1 MSHLFAVL
9 LVARAS
15 DAVSPQVLAGLRE
28 DLLPV
33 VVGIFLTGLALV
45 VGALAL
51 LRRRELDRAPLYFA
65 LFTGIYGARLALDS
79 YPAELLLGVEPVTLR
94 IGIAVLSY
102 LIPVPFIRFV
112 ELMIGPG
119 WKLSIRRL
127 WQLHLLFAAV
137 AVPYEIVR
145 EEPFALATPY
155 RILVVLGLAVAL
167 VHIYRPGRPPSAEL
181 RWLRG
186 SMLVLGLFVL
196 NENLEDLNVT
206 PWQLDAE
213 WLGFLC
219 FLGVLGWIAAHRAF
233 ETRRRLVSI
242 QQELE
247 TARRIQESILP
258 AGVPQIPGLDLAVRY
273 VPAEEVAGD
282 FYDFLPGEGRR
293 LGILVA
299 DVSGHG
305 IPAALIASMV
315 KIAVAAQT
323 DHAASPGRVL
333 TEMNRIFH
341 GKLKGNFVTAVYAFV
356 DLDEGR
362 LTWASAGHPPPL
374 LWRSREGRV
383 EELRQDGL
391 VLGRLSRAAYREMS
405 VPLAPGDRLL
415 LFTDGIPE
423 AQSPS
428 GEPFGDGRLQQTLAE
443 GTGLAADPFATDLL
457 RRISAW
463 TGRAAE
469 ADDLTLVVL
478 GVV

>member
-9 LVARAS
+9 LVTRAA
-15 DAVSPQVLAGLRE
+15 DLVSREVLENVRE
-28 DLLPV
+28 DVLPA

-65 LFTGIYGARLALDS
+65 LFTGIYGARLAVDS
-79 YPAELLLGVEPVTLR
+79 YLAELVLGVEPLTLR
-94 IGIAVLSY
+94 FVVALLSY
-102 LIPVPFIRFV
+102 VLPIPLLLFM
-112 ELMIGPG
+112 EQTIGPG

-127 WQLHLLFAAV
+127 WQLHLLLAAV
-137 AVPYEIVR
+137 AIPCDLVR
-145 EEPFALATPY
+145 GEPFALGFPY
-155 RILVVLGLAVAL
+155 RILILMGLIVSLAQ
-167 VHIYRPGRPPSAEL
+167 IFRPGRPASAEL

-186 SMLVLGLFVL
+186 SILVLGAFVL
-196 NENLEDLNVT
+196 NENLEDLEVT
-206 PWQLDAE
+206 PWRLDSE
-213 WLGFLC
+213 WLGFLF
-219 FLGVLGWIAAHRAF
+219 FLGALGWIAAHRAF
-233 ETRRRLVSI
+233 ATRRRLASI
-242 QQELE
+242 ELELE
-247 TARRIQESILP
+247 TARHIQESTLP

-273 VPAEEVAGD
+273 VPAEQVAGD

-293 LGILVA
+293 LGILVS

-305 IPAALIASMV
+305 IGAALIASMV
-315 KIAVAAQT
+315 KIAVAAQA

-341 GKLKGNFVTAVYAFV
+341 GKLKGTFVTAVYAFV
-356 DLDEGR
+356 ELDEGR

-391 VLGRLSRAAYREMS
+391 VLGRLSRAAYRETS
-405 VPLAPGDRLL
+405 VPLAPGDRLV

-428 GEPFGDGRLQQTLAE
+428 GEAFGDDRLQKVVAE
-443 GTGLAADPFATDLL
+443 GAGLAADAFASLL
-457 RRISAW
+457 LERVAAW
-463 TGRAAE
+463 TGRTSE

-478 GVV
+478 RVV